1 MNGVT
6 ITLLILLTA
15 IFIMLVILMF
25 KKNGHGQVA
34 AAPSNSP
41 DSTHQLIID
50 KLNSYEARDIAIHAK
65 IEASLLQISTDH
77 KEHKDELRSVSTSA
91 LQITNTQKQIV
102 EILKEIKNA

>member
-25 KKNGHGQVA
+25 KKNGHGQA
-34 AAPSNSP
+34 SSPLSNSP
-41 DSTHQLIID
+41 DPTHQLIID
-50 KLNSYEARDIAIHAK
+50 KLNSYEARDIATHAK
-65 IEASLLQISTDH
+65 IEASLSQMTNDH

-102 EILKEIKNA
+102 EILKEIKSS